1 MGKEVVTTAANV
13 SLGTEAAKA
22 APFAAAFMVGGLT
35 AMEWAYILAAA
46 YSGLL
51 IIHFVGSKW
60 LLPLVR
66 LIRKGRAAGG
76 AE

>member
-13 SLGTEAAKA
+13 SLGTEVAKA
-22 APFAAAFMVGGLT
+22 TPFAAAFMVGGLT
-35 AMEWAYILAAA
+35 AMEWAYLLAAA

-60 LLPLVR
+60 LLPLWR
-66 LIRKGRAAGG
+66 ISRGRRAGG
-76 AE
+76 AK

>member
-1 MGKEVVTTAANV
+1 MGKEVVATTANL

-22 APFAAAFMVGGLT
+22 APFAAAFAVGGLT
-35 AMEWAYILAAA
+35 PMEWAYVLAAV

-60 LLPLVR
+60 LIPLWR
-66 LIRKGRAAGG
+66 LARGRRAGG
-76 AE
+76 AK

>member
-13 SLGTEAAKA
+13 SLGTEVAKA
-22 APFAAAFMVGGLT
+22 TPFAAAFAVGGLT
-35 AMEWAYILAAA
+35 AMEWAYVLAAA

-60 LLPLVR
+60 LLPLWR
-66 LIRKGRAAGG
+66 LLKGRRAGG